1 MSRHLDDWLERY
13 ILFTR
18 NHEAPTLYHL
28 WSGITAIASVLQRKC
43 YSNWGSLGYV
53 YPNLYVSLVGPPG
66 GRKGSAMKIAKGM
79 LQQLEIQLGSDA
91 LGSTQALYK
100 EIMVAE
106 ETYLEHNGMPKMHKS
121 LSVWSEEFQVFLSD
135 RDPTLIASLT
145 DLFDCADVWRY
156 TTLKRG
162 SEDVSNC
169 WLTIIGA
176 ITPSLLQSKL
186 SQDAVGGGLIS
197 RIIFVVGYGA
207 IRRVALPFY
216 TEEEKILKKHLTE
229 DLQQIA
235 NFSGPFMLKNDFL
248 RLYAQWY
255 EHSNSKDGV
264 DNEKFL
270 GYNARRA
277 LHLKK
282 LCLILSAAESDAME
296 VRAWHFDK
304 ALSIL
309 KLTEFEMPN
318 AFHGLGMA
326 TTANLMA
333 KILNFIEGRNKITWK
348 ELLDRF
354 YLDIDNTD
362 VLRKFM
368 EMAEQRGLVKKN
380 VGIEDVTY
388 IVINKKKKKKSDD
401 NLTRT
406 IYKHLL

>member
-13 ILFTR
+13 IQLNK

-28 WSGITAIASVLQRKC
+28 WSGITAITSVLKRKC

-53 YPNLYVSLVGPPG
+53 YPNLYIALVGPPG
-66 GRKGSAMKIAKGM
+66 GRKGAAMKIAKGM
-79 LQQLEIQLGSDA
+79 LQQLEIQLGADS

-100 EIMVAE
+100 EIMTSE
-106 ETYLEHNGMPKMHKS
+106 DSYLEHNGLPKMHKS

-135 RDPTLIASLT
+135 RDPTLIAGLT

-207 IRRVALPFY
+207 IKRVALPFY
-216 TEEEKILKKHLTE
+216 TEEEKILKKHLIE
-229 DLQQIA
+229 DLQQIS
-235 NFSGPFMLKNDFL
+235 NFSGPFILKNDFL
-248 RLYAQWY
+248 RVYAQWY
-255 EHSNSKDGV
+255 EQTGGISKIDS
-264 DNEKFL
+264 EKFQ
-270 GYNARRA
+270 GYNGRRP
-277 LHLKK
+277 LHIKK
-282 LCLILSAAESDAME
+282 LCMIISAAESDSME
-296 VRAWHFDK
+296 IHEHHFKK
-304 ALSIL
+304 ALAIFE
-309 KLTEFEMPN
+309 LTEVEMPN

-326 TTANLMA
+326 NTANLMA
-333 KILNFIEGRNKITWK
+333 KILSFIEGRNKITWK

-354 YLDIDNTD
+354 YLDIENMD

-368 EMAEQRGLVKKN
+368 DMAEQRGLVTKG
-380 VGIEDVTY
+380 VGLDDVTY
-388 IVINKKKKKKSDD
+388 TVIAKKKEKKNSND
-401 NLTRT
+401 LTNT
-406 IYKHLL
+406 IYRHLI